1 VIVANDEDGRLAPDV
16 ASCQFCRVN
25 QWLWL
30 KIKMT
35 KSRTVVRV
43 VASSNST
50 GDCAQRR
57 R

>member
-1 VIVANDEDGRLAPDV
+1 VIVANDKDGRLAPDV
-16 ASCQFCRVN
+16 ASCQFCQVN

-43 VASSNST
+43 VTSSKST
-50 GDCAQRR
+50 GDCAQRWR
-57 R
+57 